1 MEERL
6 KLSFDALEDALK
18 RIGTYDPDN
27 RFAPLA
33 ETLLWIDLIDTA
45 FYNDDEDKY
54 VVARKE
60 KPGGI
65 LVRGLRYARNRL
77 THDVMV
83 YGMHEMQYEG
93 GDFNAKDS
101 SHRDFNVGTPT
112 WRWRIVDDLPTYT
125 WKNKEIQDI
134 YEDELEGKEVEPI
147 LNDAA
152 NFLRLYRT
160 GWVPTQEEE

>member
-6 KLSFDALEDALK
+6 KLSFEALEDALK

-45 FYNDDEDKY
+45 FRKDDGDKY
-54 VVARKE
+54 VEARKE

-83 YGMHEMQYEG
+83 YGMHEIQYEG
-93 GDFNAKDS
+93 G
-101 SHRDFNVGTPT
+101 DFNVGTPT

-125 WKNKEIQDI
+125 WAKEIQDI
-134 YEDELEGKEVEPI
+134 YKDELEGKEVEPI